1 MEEQLLYTDG
11 VTEAENMDGEQYQI
25 DRLCE
30 VIQANWQHSSEN
42 IVRMIIED
50 LQEYIGKQ
58 KVYDDIT
65 LIVIKQKGFEEMQ
78 LVS

>member
-1 MEEQLLYTDG
+1 MYTDG

>member
-1 MEEQLLYTDG
+1 MYTDG

-42 IVRMIIED
+42 IVCMIIED